1 VIKSTRPSIVR
12 DKKAIAP
19 PPLIVPSWAVAV
31 FATFDT
37 QPDWLKYVIRAWGG
51 GLKSQLIVEGEIHEA
66 TRRWRPDKRK
76 QWVWDEVCGSG
87 WRAGSRS
94 RAAGSRRRR

>member
-1 VIKSTRPSIVR
+1 MALLAAEFIEARATRRRRGRFRTTRLALPHREVVKSTRPSIVR

-51 GLKSQLIVEGEIHEA
+51 GLKS
-66 TRRWRPDKRK
+66 RSSSP
-76 QWVWDEVCGSG
+76 
-87 WRAGSRS
+87 RA
-94 RAAGSRRRR
+94 